1 VRANCPNLGKT
12 IKRQVAETKFVET
25 GSDHVL
31 LIYLFT
37 YLLYLL
43 IYLFTYLFIF
53 IFCGVWS
60 LAQPWMLF
68 MVLSLF
74 PFPVSL
80 YKLLRTSYFV
90 ISPTIT
96 LYRRVG
102 AKWTASVE
110 LEDGSGVR
118 LRRQVRTGGERC
130 TAAEETTAS
139 RFLSKIT
146 NILRLILLFR
156 LFDRSFTVAWR
167 SLVPWRPPHRK
178 SPTDHPLTNGFE
190 I

>member
-1 VRANCPNLGKT
+1 MDA
-12 IKRQVAETKFVET
+12 F
-25 GSDHVL
+25 H
-31 LIYLFT
+31 
-37 YLLYLL
+37 
-43 IYLFTYLFIF
+43 
-53 IFCGVWS
+53 GVV
-60 LAQPWMLF
+60 P
-68 MVLSLF
+68 F
-74 PFPVSL
+74 PFSRFPLQV
-80 YKLLRTSYFV
+80 TSYFV
-90 ISPTIT
+90 LRNSPTIT

-130 TAAEETTAS
+130 TAAEEATAS
-139 RFLSKIT
+139 RFLSKFT

-190 I
+190 ISVDYAGAADQ